1 MKSGSANHHIKAKKN
16 EPSENSLIQ
25 TRPPP
30 ALNHGYD
37 WLMLTGASLSIWQ
50 RENFWQKEETD
61 DYESIQIKSTSCNDH
76 EEIYQLSAST
86 GFERSNALRP
96 RFQE

>member
-16 EPSENSLIQ
+16 EPS
-25 TRPPP
+25 PP

-76 EEIYQLSAST
+76 EEIY
-86 GFERSNALRP
+86 
-96 RFQE
+96 